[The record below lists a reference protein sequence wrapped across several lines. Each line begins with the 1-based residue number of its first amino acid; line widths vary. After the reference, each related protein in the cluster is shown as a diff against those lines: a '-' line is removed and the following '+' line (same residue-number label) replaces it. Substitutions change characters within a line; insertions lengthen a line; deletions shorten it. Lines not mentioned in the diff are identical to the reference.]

1 LSTLHATQAI
11 DAPVYGMNRGTVGFL
26 MNAYR
31 EDDLIERL
39 EAAEEEVINPLH
51 MWAER
56 VDGTPMRRWRS
67 TR

>member
-1 LSTLHATQAI
+1 
-11 DAPVYGMNRGTVGFL
+11 

-31 EDDLIERL
+31 EDDLIARL

-51 MWAER
+51 MRARR
-56 VDGTPMRRWRS
+56 VDGRPTRRWRS

>member
-1 LSTLHATQAI
+1 
-11 DAPVYGMNRGTVGFL
+11 MNRGTVGFL
-26 MNAYR
+26 MNEYR

-51 MWAER
+51 MWANASTGR
-56 VDGTPMRRWRS
+56 PTRRWRS